1 MREKY
6 KNDTRIVQE
15 SNEVI
20 NQLYYLFYYFTFA
33 PLFLLIVFSIMVLEF
48 SFKNVSSIF
57 LYRFYE
63 SIWIIRPRII
73 WQ

>member
-20 NQLYYLFYYFTFA
+20 NQLYLFYYFTFA